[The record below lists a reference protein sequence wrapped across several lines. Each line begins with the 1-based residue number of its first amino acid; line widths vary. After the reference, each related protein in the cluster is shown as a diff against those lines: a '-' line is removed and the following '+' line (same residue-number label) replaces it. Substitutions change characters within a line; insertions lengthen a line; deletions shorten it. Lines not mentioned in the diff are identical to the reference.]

1 MFPSNRRLRVSST
14 RVRHTLIK
22 LKLLELGNISQYES
36 FDELLTVPVV
46 FDDIETNH
54 ASDLETKLCE
64 FERQYVQMMTAN
76 NEIRKFNSK
85 TTAYHHKKLM
95 KQDDVTY
102 KTIQRS
108 VIDNFFK
115 TATAMKKCENC
126 GAFSP
131 AFRKDGFSKIFQKA
145 LPKRTQKIMRSMR
158 KVLKVI
164 IQKIVLFLFSRDKRF
179 F

>member
-1 MFPSNRRLRVSST
+1 
-14 RVRHTLIK
+14 
-22 LKLLELGNISQYES
+22 
-36 FDELLTVPVV
+36 
-46 FDDIETNH
+46 
-54 ASDLETKLCE
+54 
-64 FERQYVQMMTAN
+64 MMTAN
-76 NEIRKFNSK
+76 HEIRKFNAK
-85 TTAYHHKKLM
+85 TTAHHHKKLI

-126 GAFSP
+126 GAYSP

-158 KVLKVI
+158 KVLKVTRYEGEG
-164 IQKIVLFLFSRDKRF
+164 RDVGCLIANVNVGCNWDNY
-179 F
+179 